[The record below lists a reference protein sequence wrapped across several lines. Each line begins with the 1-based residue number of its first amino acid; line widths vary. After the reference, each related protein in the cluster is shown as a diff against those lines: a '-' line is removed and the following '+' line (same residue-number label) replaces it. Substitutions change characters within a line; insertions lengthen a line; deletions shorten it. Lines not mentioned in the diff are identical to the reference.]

1 MQGVFLKKGYLCII
15 IKIGKQI
22 FPAIFMKKIY
32 CSNFGDETKT
42 FFKGTLFQIH
52 PPVLKDNSD

>member
-1 MQGVFLKKGYLCII
+1 
-15 IKIGKQI
+15 
-22 FPAIFMKKIY
+22 MKKIY

-52 PPVLKDNSD
+52 PPVLKDNSDWKLQNPPLYNNGKEQKGYGKAKR

>member
-1 MQGVFLKKGYLCII
+1 
-15 IKIGKQI
+15 
-22 FPAIFMKKIY
+22 MKKIN

-52 PPVLKDNSD
+52 PPVLKDNSDWKLQNPPLYNNGKEQKGYGKAKR